1 MCTANSNIGSN
12 SIPSQKYQNKDLLL
26 LSPGISYLDDSDTDS
41 STGEIDFFSNDND
54 NPLVIKQ
61 KDENRIVSAF
71 DVARYILKKEGA
83 CSTMKL
89 HKLLYY
95 CQAWNL
101 VWEDE
106 PLFSQPIEAW
116 ANGPVVRSVFN
127 FHKGMY
133 IIKYSDFTLGNEALL
148 TPKQR
153 ENVDEV
159 LSFYGNKSAQ
169 WLIDQTHSE
178 SPWKD
183 ARIGMGINDRSANVI
198 SLESIHDFYSTL

>member
-1 MCTANSNIGSN
+1 MCTANKNIGSN

-26 LSPGISYLDDSDTDS
+26 LSPAISYSDDSDADS
-41 STGEIDFFSNDND
+41 STGEIDFFPNNND

-61 KDENRIVSAF
+61 KEGDRIVSAF
-71 DVARYILKKEGA
+71 DVARYILKKEGV

-106 PLFSQPIEAW
+106 PLFYQPIEAW
-116 ANGPVVRSVFN
+116 ANGPVVRSIFN

-133 IIKYSDFTLGNEALL
+133 IIKYSDFTLGNESLL
-148 TPKQR
+148 SSKQKV
-153 ENVDEV
+153 NIDEV

-183 ARIGMGINDRSANVI
+183 ARVGMGVNDRSSNVI
-198 SLESIHDFYSTL
+198 PLEAMRDFYATL